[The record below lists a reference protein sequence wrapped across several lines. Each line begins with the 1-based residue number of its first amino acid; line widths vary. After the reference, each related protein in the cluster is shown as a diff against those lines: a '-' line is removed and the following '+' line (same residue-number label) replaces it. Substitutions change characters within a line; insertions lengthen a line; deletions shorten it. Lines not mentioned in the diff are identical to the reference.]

1 MIMKIG
7 QKANY
12 VSFLE
17 GDIEKVFIVEL
28 VSENK
33 DEFRFRIDSDHN
45 YHLTVSKNVGFD
57 HTWYCGEN
65 KTIKRRT
72 LIEPF

>member
-1 MIMKIG
+1 MEIG
-7 QKANY
+7 QMANY
-12 VSFLE
+12 ISFLE
-17 GDIEKVFIVEL
+17 DEVYKTQLLQL

-33 DEFRFRIDSDHN
+33 TEYRFRIDSSDN
-45 YHLTVSKNVGFD
+45 YHLTVSKKCGFD
-57 HTWYCGEN
+57 HTWYSGEN

>member
-1 MIMKIG
+1 MEIG
-7 QKANY
+7 QYANY
-12 VSFLE
+12 ISFLD
-17 GDIEKVFIVEL
+17 GDICKTHLIQL

-33 DEFRFRIDSDHN
+33 EEWRFRVDSSDN

-57 HTWYCGEN
+57 HTWYSGEN
-65 KTIKRRT
+65 ETIQRRT

>member
-1 MIMKIG
+1 MKLK
-7 QKANY
+7 QMANY
-12 VSFLE
+12 ITFLD
-17 GDIEKVFIVEL
+17 GVIEKTMLVQL

-33 DEFRFRIDSDHN
+33 KEWRFKITTSDN
-45 YHLTVSKNVGFD
+45 YHLTVSKKCTFD
-57 HTWYCGEN
+57 HTWCSGEN